1 MDLRLYDRKKGCT
14 TTLEVQQLGED
25 HFRLLDNDVFNH
37 QLTLGT
43 EIKAKPVGDGT
54 HELIAVT
61 KASELIT
68 RWFVLSPK
76 YTESDY
82 RVLGDE
88 LVKHGGFWQV
98 DFSSFLTINIPHDFP
113 YDMDRVMADLN
124 IQLWEDKGDQEAHG

>member
-1 MDLRLYDRKKGCT
+1 MDLRLYDRKEGCI
-14 TTLEVQQLGED
+14 TTLEVEQLGDD
-25 HFRLLDNDVFNH
+25 HFRLLSNGVFNR

-43 EIKAKPVGDGT
+43 EIKVKPFGDGT

-88 LVKHGGFWQV
+88 LVKHGGSWELFFNQ
-98 DFSSFLTINIPHDFP
+98 FLTINLPKDFP
-113 YDMDRVMADLN
+113 YDVDRVMADLDM
-124 IQLWEDKGDQEAHG
+124 QLWEDKGDQEVQG